1 MQPNLAELDIK
12 VLEKMYLK
20 ETRTLKTRLRRGA
33 FLKNILEQE
42 NRAME
47 LALAIHKQQVG
58 EVSTFENMPAD
69 KI

>member
-33 FLKNILEQE
+33 LKNILEHE